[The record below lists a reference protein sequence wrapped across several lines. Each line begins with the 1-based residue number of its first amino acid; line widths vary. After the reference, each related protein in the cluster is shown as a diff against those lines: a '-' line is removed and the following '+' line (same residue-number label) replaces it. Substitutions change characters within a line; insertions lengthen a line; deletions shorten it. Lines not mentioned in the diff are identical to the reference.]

1 MSGRANRVFGP
12 LLPFT
17 DSTAVVYLS
26 IPVKGS
32 VFLFFFSLC
41 GRPRLFQFATC
52 RVSLHRLR
60 LILFVLHTLLHDAPF
75 ASCFFCSPT
84 SGRLKV

>member
-32 VFLFFFSLC
+32 VFFFFSFFRSVADRVCSNSLLVEFLC
-41 GRPRLFQFATC
+41 TAY
-52 RVSLHRLR
+52 
-60 LILFVLHTLLHDAPF
+60 A
-75 ASCFFCSPT
+75 
-84 SGRLKV
+84 